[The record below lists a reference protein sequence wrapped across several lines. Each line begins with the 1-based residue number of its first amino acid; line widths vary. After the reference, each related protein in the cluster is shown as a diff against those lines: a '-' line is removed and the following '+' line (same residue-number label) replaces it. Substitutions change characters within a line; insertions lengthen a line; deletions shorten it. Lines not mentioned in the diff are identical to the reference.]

1 MPIYIYVCSTHS
13 PGTTLHFHPLDWFS
27 TPLDEKAKARTS
39 ISSLSFSPSRNI
51 FIGFERYF
59 VVSLVTISQ
68 GINRGG
74 NCFLD
79 ERNSSLNRI
88 LVREFLS
95 PRTPFNPKNLNHHLP
110 SEKSPPSCIFVK
122 LYSRGDIWGLKIW
135 KFFIYVV
142 VIINYIQ
149 ELLIDCKSVRIRC
162 QKCKIMVL
170 SERIFTFSRSIKS
183 KNVRH
188 DIQNEFEKARTRNYS
203 CIRIRNCITR

>member
-1 MPIYIYVCSTHS
+1 MLYTQPGNNAAFPS
-13 PGTTLHFHPLDWFS
+13 PRLIFDTAGRKSQSSDIDLFS
-27 TPLDEKAKARTS
+27 LF
-39 ISSLSFSPSRNI
+39 FSPSRNI

-95 PRTPFNPKNLNHHLP
+95 PRAPFNPKNLNHLP
-110 SEKSPPSCIFVK
+110 SEKSPSSCIFVK
-122 LYSRGDIWGLKIW
+122 LYSKGDIWGLKIW

-149 ELLIDCKSVRIRC
+149 ELLVDCKSVRIRC

>member
-1 MPIYIYVCSTHS
+1 MPIYIRMLYTQPGNNAAFPS
-13 PGTTLHFHPLDWFS
+13 PRLIFDTAGRKSQSSDIDLF
-27 TPLDEKAKARTS
+27 
-39 ISSLSFSPSRNI
+39 SLSFSPSRNI

-95 PRTPFNPKNLNHHLP
+95 PRAPFNPKNLNHLH
-110 SEKSPPSCIFVK
+110 SEKSPPNCIFVK
-122 LYSRGDIWGLKIW
+122 LYRGDIWGLKIW

-142 VIINYIQ
+142 VIINYVQ
-149 ELLIDCKSVRIRC
+149 ELLVDCKSVRIRC
-162 QKCKIMVL
+162 QKCK
-170 SERIFTFSRSIKS
+170 RW
-183 KNVRH
+183 
-188 DIQNEFEKARTRNYS
+188 Y
-203 CIRIRNCITR
+203 